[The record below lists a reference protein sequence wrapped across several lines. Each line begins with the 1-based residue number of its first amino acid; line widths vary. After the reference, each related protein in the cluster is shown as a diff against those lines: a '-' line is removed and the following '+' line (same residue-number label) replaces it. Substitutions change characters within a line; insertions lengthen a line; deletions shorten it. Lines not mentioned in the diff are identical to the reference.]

1 MSNTVK
7 ASEAIRFENAQKY
20 YSGYNTHVYKYKMNS
35 TTYQKRIKEN
45 LKMNKNLIYTPA
57 EERYWLR
64 LRTANQDLSTAYNG
78 HRVRDFDQTFS
89 PKKYKAYRNNLPG
102 FYGAPY
108 DYVKYLPESGFDSNK
123 LINNTEA
130 SDGKRTSN
138 SQSKKTLNS
147 DYGTLNNT
155 EASDGKRTRNS
166 QREKTLNSDYGTLNN
181 TEASDGK
188 RTRNSQREKTLNSD
202 NGTRDEINKDKKNN
216 RCFSSIASS
225 DIPEIPSSSSS
236 SSSSDSNS
244 FNSKSKNK
252 TAEIEEISKET
263 KYFEIDENINIER
276 QTGRETGKVLE
287 STDTGDRSGYN
298 S

>member
-1 MSNTVK
+1 
-7 ASEAIRFENAQKY
+7 
-20 YSGYNTHVYKYKMNS
+20 MNS
-35 TTYQKRIKEN
+35 TTYQKRIKEK

-166 QREKTLNSDYGTLNN
+166 QREKTLNSD
-181 TEASDGK
+181 
-188 RTRNSQREKTLNSD
+188 

>member
-7 ASEAIRFENAQKY
+7 ASEAIRLKNAQKY
-20 YSGYNTHVYKYKMNS
+20 YSGYNTHLYTYKMNS
-35 TTYQKRIKEN
+35 TTYQKRIKKN
-45 LKMNKNLIYTPA
+45 LEMNKNLMYTPA

-78 HRVRDFDQTFS
+78 HRIRDFDQTFS
-89 PKKYKAYRNNLPG
+89 PRKYKAYRNNLPG

-130 SDGKRTSN
+130 SVDKPTRN
-138 SQSKKTLNS
+138 SQKEKTLNS
-147 DYGTLNNT
+147 DYGTRNNT
-155 EASDGKRTRNS
+155 EVSDGKRTRHSQSKKTMNSDYSTLNITKASDGKRTRNS
-166 QREKTLNSDYGTLNN
+166 QNTKTLNSDYGT
-181 TEASDGK
+181 
-188 RTRNSQREKTLNSD
+188 
-202 NGTRDEINKDKKNN
+202 RDEKNKDKENG

-225 DIPEIPSSSSS
+225 DIPEIRSSSSS

-244 FNSKSKNK
+244 FNSASRNK
-252 TAEIEEISKET
+252 
-263 KYFEIDENINIER
+263 
-276 QTGRETGKVLE
+276 TGRETGKVLE
-287 STDTGDRSGYN
+287 STDSGNRSGHY